1 VALGCHELQGYLFAA
16 PMAVESLGE
25 WLARHSGRIDL

>member
-16 PMAVESLGE
+16 PMASELLVD
-25 WLARHSGRIDL
+25 WLAAHRGGPP